1 MKSSSVKIVVLDYGS
16 GNVKSVANSLSYLEL
31 DYKISN
37 SNYDLQNASHIILP
51 GVGAYKSSIEKI
63 KSKIDTKFLKNEI
76 TTNNKFFLGICVG
89 MQVLSTKGYEF
100 IESDGLNLIPGK
112 VLKLKTDKLPS
123 IHTGW
128 NEIKIINNCQLV
140 EGLSNNSTFYFV
152 HGYKFDLKDNNNLV
166 SITDYNENFPSIIKS
181 NNIYGVQFH
190 PEKSQKSGLKLLSNF
205 LKLN

>member
-1 MKSSSVKIVVLDYGS
+1 MKSSNVKIVVLDYGS

-100 IESDGLNLIPGK
+100 IESDGLDLIPGK
-112 VLKLKTDKLPS
+112 VLKIKTGKLPS

-140 EGLSNNSTFYFV
+140 EGLSKNSTFYFV

-166 SITDYNENFPSIIKS
+166 SITDYSENFPSIIKS

-205 LKLN
+205 SKLN